1 MRRVAAGALGFAL
14 LGAVLASC
22 SSSGGSTPIRIGAL
36 YPLSGPQGS
45 GGVEEYHGVKLAA
58 DLVNQQGG
66 VDGHP
71 IQLTTLDVPG
81 SDAAVQAVDDL
92 QRRGIDLV
100 MGSYGSTISA
110 PASAAAAQKGML
122 FWETG
127 AVGQT
132 MAKDQGNLVFRFPP
146 TGTVLGQQAVTFV
159 EDQLAPLLH
168 RNPKS
173 LRFAVANVD
182 DIYGRSV
189 ADGALKQ
196 LRADGLNLVGRFPYD
211 PVHWHFSQLVKQM
224 AKVKPDVLFVAAYVD
239 DGVALRRATVKAH
252 LPLLASIGTSSS
264 YCMPAFGQRL
274 GKDAVGL
281 FASDKP
287 DEATLNP
294 SGLTTQAADLLK
306 RAGAAY
312 RAQYGGEMT
321 APALAGFS
329 AAWALFTHVMPSAS
343 AMTPEAIGQAAQAAE
358 LPIGSLPNGS
368 GISFGAPGT
377 PFAGSNVRAAS
388 IVEEWTGVGQR
399 EVVWPPRLA
408 EAKVSAL
415 PLAG

>member
-1 MRRVAAGALGFAL
+1 MAAAM
-14 LGAVLASC
+14 LASC
-22 SSSGGSTPIRIGAL
+22 SKDAPSPIRIGAL

-45 GGVEEYHGVKLAA
+45 GGRQEYAGVKLAA
-58 DLVNQQGG
+58 DFVNADGG
-66 VDGHP
+66 VNGHQ
-71 IQLTTLDVPG
+71 IQISTLDVPG
-81 SDAAVQAVDDL
+81 SDAAVQ
-92 QRRGIDLV
+92 GIDAFQNDGIRVVL
-100 MGSYGSTISA
+100 GSYGSTISA
-110 PASAAAAQKGML
+110 PASAAAAQHGML

-132 MAKDQGNLVFRFPP
+132 MAEAQGNLVFRFPP
-146 TGTVLGQQAVTFV
+146 TGTVLGQEAVTFV
-159 EDQLAPLLH
+159 RDQLAPLLH
-168 RNPKS
+168 RKPQS

-189 ADGALKQ
+189 AAGALEQ

-211 PVHWHFSQLVKQM
+211 PQHWRFGKLVQQM
-224 AKVKPDVLFVAAYVD
+224 AKVKPDVLFVAAYVA

-264 YCMPAFGQRL
+264 YCMPAFGQAL

-287 DEATLNP
+287 DEATVNP
-294 SGLTTQAADLLK
+294 QGLTPAGAALLK

-312 RAQYGGEMT
+312 QERYGQEMP

-329 AAWALFTHVMPSAS
+329 AAWALFTDVMPKAAS
-343 AMTPEAIGQAAQAAE
+343 MTPEAIGQAAQSTT
-358 LPIGSLPNGS
+358 LPMGSLPNGS
-368 GISFGAPGT
+368 GIEFGKPGT
-377 PFAGSNVRAAS
+377 PFAGSNLRAAN
-388 IVEEWTGVGQR
+388 IVEEWTGVDERQT
-399 EVVWPPRLA
+399 VWPPRLA
-408 EAKVSAL
+408 EAPVSAL

>member
-1 MRRVAAGALGFAL
+1 MRRIVTAALALALIGVA
-14 LGAVLASC
+14 LASC
-22 SSSGGSTPIRIGAL
+22 SNDSPSPIRIGAL

-45 GGVEEYHGVKLAA
+45 GGREEFHGVQLAA
-58 DLVNQQGG
+58 QLANTDGG

-71 IQLTTLDVPG
+71 IQLSTLDVPG
-81 SDAAVQAVDDL
+81 SDAAVQGVDAFQKD
-92 QRRGIDLV
+92 GIDVVL
-100 MGSYGSTISA
+100 GSYGSTISA
-110 PASAAAAQKGML
+110 PASAAAAAKGML

-127 AVGQT
+127 AVGET
-132 MAKDQGNLVFRFPP
+132 MAKAQGNLVFRFPP

-168 RNPKS
+168 RKPGS

-189 ADGALKQ
+189 AAGALKQ

-211 PVHWHFSQLVKQM
+211 PQHWHFRQLVQRM

-239 DGVALRRATVKAH
+239 DGVALRRATVKAQ

-264 YCMPAFGQRL
+264 YCMPEFGQRL
-274 GKDAVGL
+274 GPDAVGL

-287 DEATLNP
+287 DEATINP
-294 SGLTTQAADLLK
+294 EGLSPQAAALLK
-306 RAGAAY
+306 RAAAVY
-312 RAQYGGEMT
+312 QEKYGTEMP

-329 AAWALFTHVMPSAS
+329 AAWALFTHVMPNAS
-343 AMTPEAIGQAAQAAE
+343 AMTPEAIGQAAQSTQ
-358 LPIGSLPNGS
+358 LPMGSLPNGS
-368 GISFGAPGT
+368 GVSFGAPGS
-377 PFAGSNVRAAS
+377 PFAGSNVRAAA
-388 IVEEWTGVGQR
+388 IVEEWTGVDQR
-399 EVVWPPRLA
+399 ETVWPPRLA
-408 EAKVSAL
+408 EAPVSAL